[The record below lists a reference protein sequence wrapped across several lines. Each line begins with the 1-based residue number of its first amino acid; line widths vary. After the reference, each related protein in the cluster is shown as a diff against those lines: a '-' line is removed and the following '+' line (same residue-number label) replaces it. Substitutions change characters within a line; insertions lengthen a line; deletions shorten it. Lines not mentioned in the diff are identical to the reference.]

1 MTRPIC
7 PSAPNDPVEAIA
19 MRNVTEVRIMPR
31 GRKPEGEQALSNAER
46 QARYRARHTAS
57 VSPVATRPR
66 RPTDRRSRPQRWRD
80 AVRKL
85 LSLQAAYADWLA
97 ALPDSLQGSATAE
110 ALEAIVE
117 LDLSDLAGVE
127 PPRGYGRD

>member
-1 MTRPIC
+1 
-7 PSAPNDPVEAIA
+7 
-19 MRNVTEVRIMPR
+19 MPR

-57 VSPVATRPR
+57 PSPVTTRPR
-66 RPTDRRSRPQRWRD
+66 RPADRRSRPQRWRD
-80 AVRKL
+80 AVGQL

-97 ALPDSLQGSATAE
+97 ALPDSLQSSSTAE

-117 LDLSDLAGVE
+117 LDLTDLAGVE
-127 PPRGYGRD
+127 LPRGYGRD